1 METNYNLAHLADVFS
16 KTKSHNEDFA
26 GKYYG
31 YSSSLMAE
39 HTASVDFD
47 RRNIATGGIDL
58 AIFPWEMFA
67 ETNDR
72 TYKTYG
78 LSQIFQDM
86 IYALKNPSSVLICG
100 ADYSQTRVAQCCEGG
115 IKTTLLNNVLLD
127 NFERCFTSINQRF
140 SNLEYDVLTMQDL
153 LSDDC
158 PKFDLIEVWAN
169 QVDIPPSRADDLI
182 NALNYSGVILVNGTS
197 DWGFLYDNETYG
209 HPMHDL
215 HEELKNNDLVSVYH
229 IPLHYGFTLVIKHE
243 NR

>member
-16 KTKSHNEDFA
+16 KTISHKEDFA

-39 HTASVDFD
+39 YTASANFD

-78 LSQIFQDM
+78 ISQIFQDM
-86 IYALKNPSSVLICG
+86 IYALKDPSSVLICG
-100 ADYSQTRVAQCCEGG
+100 ADYSQTRVTQCCEGG
-115 IKTTLLNNVLLD
+115 IKTTLLNNVSLN
-127 NFERCFTSINQRF
+127 NFEKCFTSINQRF
-140 SNLEYDVLTMQDL
+140 SNLEYDVLTMQEL
-153 LSDDC
+153 QSHDC
-158 PKFDLIEVWAN
+158 PKFDLIEIWAN
-169 QVDIPPSRADDLI
+169 QVDVPLSRVNELI
-182 NALNYSGVILVNGTS
+182 NALNHGGVLLINGTS

-215 HEELKNNDLVSVYH
+215 HEELKNNNLVSVYH
-229 IPLHYGFTLVIKHE
+229 IPLHYGFTLAMKHE
-243 NR
+243 DC